1 MPSGANWLIAL
12 LVALLLST
20 CHGLQYQHDELLWT
34 KQNWQDYK
42 LPFPWSAAVKQ
53 RDTESSRQL
62 QGPLAGF
69 PSNSLNGPLMDAG
82 LVAVQ
87 IEEDARR
94 GPLLQVKG
102 GLDVSLL
109 DEAADIDAA
118 AGVSQCKVCGVLVR
132 RLWEGL
138 TRWVDARQQVPS
150 KHRIS
155 DFALEL
161 CEVEVPIEVLEG
173 WVLHRA
179 RLEQGEGLPFTV
191 EGQTQE
197 FYMLSQRGKQHATP
211 YEIQAVRRA
220 CEKLLR
226 EHDAGQEKPQVLQQA
241 SSLLHKYFQL
251 STQRR
256 NKGQGAAQVE
266 AVEAVDDGPRPQRQ
280 CLDLH
285 PQCKL
290 WQEKGECESNPKYM
304 LGDKGANNG
313 WCRAACG
320 RCQPP
325 ADEGRYQGLPEED
338 AAYLQSAQADLL
350 AVLESKACVTA
361 APCKWA
367 AGQGTQQ
374 LLATAKAG
382 ADSSSAALLD
392 KAAFIGGPLLSQQQ
406 HVDLALD
413 QTRLKES
420 RPMVVRDLNDAI
432 VPNEG
437 ASPLSVQ
444 PPEVFTTKAAIEV
457 WQELGAKCLY
467 LSTGWWMY
475 ELCYMHHI
483 DQFHMTDK
491 HAIDWVI
498 SLGTYQPGAA
508 NWTLT
513 NTSLSGLYPHHTQV
527 PYASQLYSSGGRCDL
542 DPDESGV
549 QHSVL
554 RSTEL
559 RLMCSP
565 DSEAHIIA
573 LEPEQC
579 RYLLELYLP
588 KLCDLPGFQIE
599 LPADLTFISGA
610 TTTAAAR
617 SEAGRRQRGSGSTV
631 DGSAGAGGEEALD
644 PQYVLPDT
652 EGDEYDDADEGM
664 AAEDEQPVEQG
675 GEEQDAGSIH
685 TVEGDERL
693 AYYDDGPVYGAEEH
707 EEL

>member
-1 MPSGANWLIAL
+1 MPSGANWLLAL

-82 LVAVQ
+82 LVATQ

-211 YEIQAVRRA
+211 YEIQAVRQA

-251 STQRR
+251 SAQRR

-304 LGDKGANNG
+304 LGDDGANNG

-325 ADEGRYQGLPEED
+325 GDEGRYQGLPEED
-338 AAYLQSAQADLL
+338 AVYLQTAQADLL

-406 HVDLALD
+406 QVDLALD

-437 ASPLSVQ
+437 AFPRSVQ
-444 PPEVFTTKAAIEV
+444 PPETFTTNAATEV

-475 ELCYMHHI
+475 EVCYMHHI
-483 DQFHMTDK
+483 
-491 HAIDWVI
+491 
-498 SLGTYQPGAA
+498 
-508 NWTLT
+508 N
-513 NTSLSGLYPHHTQV
+513 QV

-542 DPDESGV
+542 DPDESGL

-599 LPADLTFISGA
+599 LPADVTVITAA

-617 SEAGRRQRGSGSTV
+617 SQAGRRQRGSSSTV
-631 DGSAGAGGEEALD
+631 DGSAGAGGEEAFD

-664 AAEDEQPVEQG
+664 AAEDEQPAEQG
-675 GEEQDAGSIH
+675 GEEQEAGSIH